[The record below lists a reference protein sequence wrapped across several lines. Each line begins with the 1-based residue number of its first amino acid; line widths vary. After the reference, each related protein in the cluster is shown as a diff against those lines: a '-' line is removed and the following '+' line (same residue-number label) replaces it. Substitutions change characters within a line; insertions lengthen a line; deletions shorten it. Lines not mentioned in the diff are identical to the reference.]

1 VTLRC
6 AAAAEARG
14 DQLFGTASPVPRWL
28 LVEQPG
34 PWGRTAVVESRLDP
48 VVAARLSRQATAAG
62 VRVLVIRR
70 PGRRDP
76 VTVRQWAYVDARPGR
91 EGAWWGT
98 FDDDEQLLDLPLDG
112 STGTSSSAPIYLVCT
127 HGRHDVCCALRG
139 RPIAAALSALRP
151 GATWECS
158 HVGGD
163 RFAGNLVVLPHG
175 LYYGFLDPARAI
187 AVTTAYEQGRVVPR
201 WLRGRA
207 AFPAAVQA
215 AQAYARA
222 ELSIENVD
230 ALDPL
235 DWSED
240 DGTWRVSLEGLQ
252 DVVHVTVRARFSREG
267 YLLTDAAVRPERP
280 RVFDLVSIAGNLP

>member
-14 DQLFGTASPVPRWL
+14 DQLFGTASPVARWL

-34 PWGRTAVVESRLDP
+34 PWGRTAIIESRLDP
-48 VVAARLSRQATAAG
+48 VVAAHLSRQTRAIG

-76 VTVRQWAYVDARPGR
+76 VTVRQWAYVDARPGS
-91 EGAWWGT
+91 ENAWWGT
-98 FDDDEQLLDLPLDG
+98 FDNDEQLLDLPLDG
-112 STGTSSSAPIYLVCT
+112 SAGTSSAAPVYLVCT

-187 AVTTAYEQGRVVPR
+187 DVVAAYEQGRVVPT

-207 AFPAAVQA
+207 AFPGAVQA
-215 AQAYARA
+215 AQAFARA
-222 ELSIENVD
+222 ALSIQGVD
-230 ALDPL
+230 ALNPL
-235 DWSED
+235 DWSEH
-240 DGTWRVSLEGLQ
+240 DGIWDVSLQGLR
-252 DVVHVTVRARFSREG
+252 DVVRVTVRATFAREG
-267 YLLTDAAVRPERP
+267 HLLTDAAVRPERP
-280 RVFDLVSIAGNLP
+280 RVFELVSIDGARP